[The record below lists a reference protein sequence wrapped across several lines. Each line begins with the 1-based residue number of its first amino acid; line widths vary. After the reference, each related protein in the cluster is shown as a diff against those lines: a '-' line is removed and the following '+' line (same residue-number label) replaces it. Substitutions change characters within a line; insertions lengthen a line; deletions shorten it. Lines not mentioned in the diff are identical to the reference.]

1 MGLIAFDL
9 KQIITPLFHNGPG
22 VLTLA
27 VQGITGDDLPIQ
39 CWQGGQQFGRRA
51 EFTAFGAFLLV
62 VNGQGL
68 RGAILLLGQGE
79 QANVVA
85 NHFAVQGQRLR
96 QGARPALEP
105 AVEAQGKS
113 FWIHPGQHLI
123 EDPVAGNFPE
133 SLGAPLAR

>member
-27 VQGITGDDLPIQ
+27 VQGIAGDDLPIQ
-39 CWQGGQQFGRRA
+39 CRQGCQQFGRRA
-51 EFTAFGAFLLV
+51 QLTAFGAFLLV

-68 RGAILLLGQGE
+68 RGAILMLGQGE

-85 NHFAVQGQRLR
+85 NILPSKASACGKVPARLWSQPLSR
-96 QGARPALEP
+96 
-105 AVEAQGKS
+105 
-113 FWIHPGQHLI
+113 
-123 EDPVAGNFPE
+123 VAKASG
-133 SLGAPLAR
+133 SIRVST